1 MTENQF
7 SSTIR
12 FHHQI
17 SAFAGGPWATTPREP
32 LRQHSLGGQRVS
44 PLLSGELWVMHTF
57 TPSLCCSH
65 PGESKAGR
73 LFRGPVRLTLI
84 HSPSPPRPPPLSL
97 SSSVSISG
105 WPKIE
110 KAAIAGT
117 GLPLTGRIQGW
128 GGRGGGFQPGCGC
141 RVSLEAPLRGCR
153 GGARFLL
160 PSPPVF
166 CHSQFQ
172 PSFLL
177 RAGCR
182 QGAGQGHC

>member
-1 MTENQF
+1 
-7 SSTIR
+7 
-12 FHHQI
+12 
-17 SAFAGGPWATTPREP
+17 
-32 LRQHSLGGQRVS
+32 
-44 PLLSGELWVMHTF
+44 MHTF

-141 RVSLEAPLRGCR
+141 RASLEAPLRGCR

-160 PSPPVF
+160 PSPPVSTAATPSSSPLSS
-166 CHSQFQ
+166 CMLGVARVLGRGIVRSRGHSPRW
-172 PSFLL
+172 PS
-177 RAGCR
+177 G
-182 QGAGQGHC
+182 GQLQETERRRHLGHCGDFKNKCGLRGPAAVPRCYCSR